1 MIKFRYPESLG
12 ATAREGTIVLAKAT
26 FAQELDDNPD
36 AERAAS
42 RVRTDWRP
50 RLWPWSTRTVPRTST
65 FSQLLTDDAF
75 NAYVELGRAVGTC
88 AVARM
93 EPEGDNGVSELA
105 VAVNS

>member
-1 MIKFRYPESLG
+1 M
-12 ATAREGTIVLAKAT
+12 TIPT
-26 FAQELDDNPD
+26 R
-36 AERAAS
+36 ERAAC

-65 FSQLLTDDAF
+65 FNQLLTDDAF

-93 EPEGDNGVSELA
+93 EPKGDDGVPEFA
-105 VAVNS
+105 VAVNW